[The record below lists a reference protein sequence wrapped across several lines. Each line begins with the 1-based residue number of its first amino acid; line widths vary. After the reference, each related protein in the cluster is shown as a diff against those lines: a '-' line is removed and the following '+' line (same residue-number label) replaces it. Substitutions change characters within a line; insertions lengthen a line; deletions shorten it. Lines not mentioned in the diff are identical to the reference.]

1 MDNIIKQAYKYSKNI
16 FKQSAGSHDWDHV
29 ERVYNLAVHIAKKE
43 KANMSVVQLA
53 ALLHDIGRAEDIVSG
68 GKVDHALVGAKMAAD
83 YLTKKGVSLEIIE
96 SVMHCIKAHR
106 SQTGVTPQSLEAKIL
121 FDADKLDCIGAIGI
135 GRTFVFAGEIGARV
149 HNPEINLEKTKP
161 YTVEDTGYRE
171 YLIKLQYIH
180 KKIFTTEGK
189 RIAKQRHKFMV
200 DFFARINREV
210 AGEL

>member
-1 MDNIIKQAYKYSKNI
+1 MEKIIEQTYKYCENM
-16 FKQSAGSHDWDHV
+16 FRQSAGSHDWDHV
-29 ERVYNLAVHIAKKE
+29 QRVYNLAVHIAKKE
-43 KANMSVVQLA
+43 KANLEIVQLS
-53 ALLHDIGRAEDIVSG
+53 ALLHDIGRAEEDASK
-68 GKVDHALVGAKMAAD
+68 GKVDHALVGAEMAVD
-83 YLTKKGVSLEIIE
+83 YLTKKGVSSQNIE
-96 SVMHCIKAHR
+96 SVVHCIKAHR
-106 SQTGVTPQSLEAKIL
+106 SRTGVPPQSLEAKVL

-161 YTVEDTGYRE
+161 YTAEDTGYRE
-171 YLIKLQYIH
+171 YLIKLQYIY